1 MNWGKHMSPFTP
13 DNISEIFGS
22 DAADTEDAARLYTFF
37 ISNDSYSH
45 VRAPNPIS
53 LVVGQKGIG
62 KTALMRVSAL
72 DDKRDRFPN
81 IFIRGSR
88 ILASADASESGA
100 ATIGKFRAVIEEA
113 LLAEVADSIAKEAAT
128 ALKIPDG
135 IGSFLGRLTALGT
148 AIATSQNDALKN
160 AAAKATPW
168 LLEKIPAVNVYIDD
182 TDVDWD
188 GSKDAAS
195 QVNRIIQSCFQIA
208 ADSDGDV
215 RFKIS
220 VRSDLFN
227 YLSVTS
233 DIIDKVQSG
242 VIRVRWTVDE
252 IFRVIAKRIAIYEG
266 KDYDDDEVDGLT
278 QEAVFQR
285 FFTPYFEDRFRY
297 AGAWENAPM
306 RQVLL
311 SFVRQRPRD
320 LIGLCRLAA
329 KEAEAAGTIIDT
341 RALHAVI
348 PTYSQNRLNDTVVE
362 FSNELP
368 EIHKLLNDMRPI
380 EQKKS
385 DRGSIKKRHYYTNDQ
400 LIAKINN
407 IKASLSLMFSYSKI
421 PPTSAELAEFLF
433 RINFLVAS
441 RTDKDGFV
449 DRLYYDF
456 ADRHLREV
464 RLGQWDWEVHMAYR
478 WAIQRD
484 SDAVWNELT

>member
-1 MNWGKHMSPFTP
+1 MSPFTP
-13 DNISEIFGS
+13 DNIGEIFGS

-37 ISNDSYSH
+37 ISNDSYH
-45 VRAPNPIS
+45 NVRAPNPIC

-72 DDKRDRFPN
+72 DDQRNRFPS

-88 ILASADASESGA
+88 ILAAAEAGGSGS
-100 ATIGKFRAVIEEA
+100 ATIGKFRTVIEDA
-113 LLAEVADSIAKEAAT
+113 LLSQVAEGIAKEAAS
-128 ALKIPDG
+128 ALKVPEG
-135 IGSFLGRLTALGT
+135 VGSFLGRLTALGT
-148 AIATSQNDALKN
+148 SIATSQNEALKN
-160 AAAKATPW
+160 AAAKASPW
-168 LLEKIPAVNVYIDD
+168 LLDKIPAVNVYIDD

-188 GSKDAAS
+188 GSKAAAS
-195 QVNRIIQSCFQIA
+195 QVNRLIQSCFQIS

-220 VRSDLFN
+220 IRSDLFN
-227 YLSVTS
+227 SLSVTS

-242 VIRVRWTVDE
+242 VVRVRWTVDE

-266 KDYDDDEVDGLT
+266 REYDDEEVDTLP

-285 FFTPYFEDRFRY
+285 FFTPYFEERFRY

-329 KEAEAAGTIIDT
+329 KEAESSGTIIDT
-341 RALHAVI
+341 RALHDVI
-348 PTYSQNRLNDTVVE
+348 PIYCQNRFNDTVVE

-368 EIHKLLNDMRPI
+368 DVQKLLNEMRP
-380 EQKKS
+380 S
-385 DRGSIKKRHYYTNDQ
+385 DRKDNKKATSIKKHYYTHDQ
-400 LIAKINN
+400 LIAKLNA
-407 IKASLSLMFSYSKI
+407 IKGNLSLRFSYANVPAS
-421 PPTSAELAEFLF
+421 SAELAEFLF

-441 RTDKDGFV
+441 RTDSNGFV
-449 DRLYYDF
+449 ERMYYDF
-456 ADRHLREV
+456 ADRRLREV

-484 SDAVWNELT
+484 SDAVWKELN